1 LVRPLQQAMPG
12 ALVEVLRDTPLT
24 PGKIAFAWRAAVG
37 PAVDRVTAVR
47 LEGRVLIVEAS
58 GKAWARELS
67 RSIPIVITR
76 LQTLLGK
83 ETVTSLSVRER
94 T

>member
-1 LVRPLQQAMPG
+1 MPG

-37 PAVDRVTAVR
+37 PAVDKVTAVR

-76 LQTLLGK
+76 MQTLLGK

-94 T
+94 A